1 MKPAVQQT
9 HPDSSIP
16 DVLWSSVAEVQGSQ
30 THGSLLLS
38 NHCPNPKRGR
48 LKDSTTK
55 PSIRRSKVAPSQ
67 PYAATPCDTTL
78 VSFCQS
84 DSVE

>member
-38 NHCPNPKRGR
+38 NHCPNPKRA
-48 LKDSTTK
+48 LKAEGFNDKT
-55 PSIRRSKVAPSQ
+55 
-67 PYAATPCDTTL
+67 
-78 VSFCQS
+78 FN
-84 DSVE
+84 